1 MDQEVLT
8 VAKKALVVD
17 NDFFFVEFLT
27 ELLES
32 KGYEVVKAYDGKEGV
47 SKLEE
52 SIFDLLFADLIMP
65 KIDGIQLIR
74 LARKRFPSD
83 QLTII
88 AVSGTLIEQMEEVK
102 DIGAD
107 YCVVKGPLEEMTDYL
122 GGLLDNL
129 ANNKPNEPFVDPGKL
144 YPRQSTA
151 ELVDQLN
158 FQKAVF
164 DSIGIGILVVDRD
177 TRVMGANAMALEI
190 FHKNFEDVLNLRI
203 TDVFPQEVR
212 GRLVKAL
219 KEVTKNLHLKHRS
232 FYLESD
238 SIALKIVVS
247 VLRMGKDLD
256 GWILTM
262 EDMDS

>member
-1 MDQEVLT
+1 M
-8 VAKKALVVD
+8 AKKALVVD
-17 NDFFFVEFLT
+17 NDFFFVEFLA

-32 KGYEVVKAYDGKEGV
+32 KGYEVVKAYDGKEGF

-52 SIFDLLFADLIMP
+52 SVFDVLFADLIMP
-65 KIDGIQLIR
+65 KIDGIQLIT
-74 LARKRFPSD
+74 LARKRFPPG

-88 AVSGTLIEQMEEVK
+88 AVSGTLIEQMEDIK
-102 DIGAD
+102 DIGSD

-129 ANNKPNEPFVDPGKL
+129 AHNIPNEPFVDPVKL
-144 YPRQSTA
+144 YPRQATA
-151 ELVDQLN
+151 ELVDELN

-177 TRVMGANAMALEI
+177 ARLMSANAMALELL
-190 FHKNFEDVLNLRI
+190 HKNFEDVLNLRI
-203 TDVFPQEVR
+203 TDVFPQEGR

-219 KEVTKNLHLKHRS
+219 KEVAKNLHLKRRN
-232 FYLESD
+232 FYLELD
-238 SIALKIVVS
+238 SLPLKVVVS
-247 VLRMGKDLD
+247 VLRMGKNPD

>member
-52 SIFDLLFADLIMP
+52 SVFDLLFADLIMP
-65 KIDGIQLIR
+65 KVDGIQLIR
-74 LARKRFPSD
+74 LARKRFPSG

-88 AVSGTLIEQMEEVK
+88 VVSGTLIEQMEDIK

-107 YCVVKGPLEEMTDYL
+107 YCVVKGPLGEMTDYL
-122 GGLLDNL
+122 GTLLDNL
-129 ANNKPNEPFVDPGKL
+129 GNSKPNEPFVDSGKL
-144 YPRQSTA
+144 YPRQATA
-151 ELVDQLN
+151 ELIGQLN

-164 DSIGIGILVVDRD
+164 DSIAVGILVVDRD
-177 TRVMGANAMALEI
+177 ARLMRANPMALELL
-190 FHKNFEDVLNLRI
+190 HKNFEDVVNLRI
-203 TDVFPQEVR
+203 TDVFPQEGR

-219 KEVTKNLHLKHRS
+219 KEVAKNLHLKHRS

-238 SIALKIVVS
+238 SMALKIVVS
-247 VLRMGKDLD
+247 VLRIGNNPD

-262 EDMDS
+262 EGIDS

>member
-1 MDQEVLT
+1 MPVDQEVLI

-52 SIFDLLFADLIMP
+52 SVFDILFADLIMP
-65 KIDGIQLIR
+65 KIDGIQLIS
-74 LARKRFPSD
+74 LARKKHSSG

-88 AVSGTLIEQMEEVK
+88 AISGTLVEQMEDIK

-122 GGLLDNL
+122 GTLLDNL
-129 ANNKPNEPFVDPGKL
+129 THDRRAQPFVDPGKL
-144 YPRQSTA
+144 YPRQTTA
-151 ELVDQLN
+151 ELIDELN
-158 FQKAVF
+158 FQKAFF

-177 TRVMGANAMALEI
+177 ARLMRANAMALELL
-190 FHKNFEDVLNLRI
+190 HKNLEDVLNRRI
-203 TDVFPQEVR
+203 TDVFPEEGR

-219 KEVTKNLHLKHRS
+219 KDVAKNLQLKRQS
-232 FYLESD
+232 FYLSM
-238 SIALKIVVS
+238 SLKIVAS
-247 VLRMGKDLD
+247 VLRRGENPD

-262 EDMDS
+262 EDISS

>member
-1 MDQEVLT
+1 M
-8 VAKKALVVD
+8 AKKALVVD

-52 SIFDLLFADLIMP
+52 SVFDVLFADLIMP

-74 LARKRFPSD
+74 FARKKIPPG
-83 QLTII
+83 QLNIV
-88 AVSGTLIEQMEEVK
+88 AVSGTLIEQIEEIK
-102 DIGAD
+102 NIGAD

-129 ANNKPNEPFVDPGKL
+129 AQNKSAPRFVDPGKL
-144 YPRQSTA
+144 YPRQATA
-151 ELVDQLN
+151 ELVDELS

-164 DSIGIGILVVDRD
+164 DSIGVGILVVDRD
-177 TRVMGANAMALEI
+177 ARLMRANTMALELL
-190 FHKNFEDVLNLRI
+190 HKKFEDVVNLRI
-203 TDVFPQEVR
+203 TDVFPQEGR

-219 KEVTKNLHLKHRS
+219 KEVTKDLQLKRRS
-232 FYLESD
+232 FYL
-238 SIALKIVVS
+238 SISLKIVVS
-247 VLRMGKDLD
+247 VLRMGKDPD

-262 EDMDS
+262 EDIGS